1 MSDPEESPPP
11 ASSDGESADR
21 ARPSR
26 RYDSPLRRE
35 RAAQTRENILIAGTE
50 LVRHLSSWDWRKL
63 TINAVAV
70 RAGVHERT
78 VYRHFPTEQ
87 DLRDALVHR
96 LEEES
101 GVSVDGLA
109 LGDIDGY
116 VSQLFRYL
124 SSLSA
129 SHGMPA
135 DPALVAIDQRRKD
148 AILAAVA
155 EAAPDWSEADRL
167 LAAALIDVL
176 WGVPTYRR
184 MISGWGLDSAEA
196 TRGVN
201 WLIGLVVAAI
211 RDGQRP
217 GGQS

>member
-1 MSDPEESPPP
+1 M
-11 ASSDGESADR
+11 
-21 ARPSR
+21 RPGAPVGGGRVSEPGVSR
-26 RYDSPLRRE
+26 RYDSPVRRE
-35 RAAQTRENILIAGTE
+35 RAAQTRESILIAGTE
-50 LVRHLSSWDWRKL
+50 LVRHLSSWDWRTL
-63 TINAVAV
+63 TIKAVAV

-101 GVSVDGLA
+101 GVSVEGLA
-109 LGDIDGY
+109 LADVDGY
-116 VSQLFRYL
+116 VSQVFRYL
-124 SSLSA
+124 SSLSP
-129 SHGMPA
+129 STGRLA

-148 AILAAVA
+148 AILAAVT
-155 EAAPDWSEADRL
+155 EAAPDWSAADHL
-167 LAAALIDVL
+167 VAAALIDVL

-184 MISGWGLDSAEA
+184 LISGWGLDSAEA

-201 WLIGLVVAAI
+201 WLIGLIVTAI

-217 GGQS
+217 AG